1 MRNHNKLILH
11 EQTGGWRAL
20 HSLTLRSSYAH
31 QHAASMETRFAGIKA
46 PLNSIGKVKETIDVK
61 DVKEAENQSNPKS

>member
-1 MRNHNKLILH
+1 
-11 EQTGGWRAL
+11 
-20 HSLTLRSSYAH
+20 
-31 QHAASMETRFAGIKA
+31 METRFAGIKA

>member
-1 MRNHNKLILH
+1 
-11 EQTGGWRAL
+11 
-20 HSLTLRSSYAH
+20 LTLRSSYAH